1 MKARCPG
8 FTFHNTSLRSPHPGH
23 VGHTKPD
30 ICCFTA
36 DNLKVVKRSD
46 LETHAELAHA
56 ELFIQVLPEPAL
68 DFFSDPPLEASPDEL
83 DAHEFLFVSEDE
95 SLVRR
100 VDGLFGQHIAFATEL
115 FSRQHRVFLFTIA
128 IFGSHARFFRWD
140 RAGCI
145 VSSAFDI
152 REEPE
157 LLCDFLWRFSQSS
170 DAGRGHDSTVGTA
183 RPDEEL
189 MFKNAITEHVRVQLG
204 VEDGKL
210 NSAVSEHY
218 QPGRVSA
225 MHVLS
230 HGTVANISNIRRFIV
245 SRPVV
250 SPLSLSG
257 RGTRGY
263 WAVDPS
269 DGSVVFLKDTWR
281 TPVDELEGHIL
292 QRLVSDGVCNIPE
305 VVTYGDVPDGFPAEA
320 HLLSGEFSTPK
331 NLIITS
337 DNLQTE
343 EELQITG
350 TDEFTST
357 EWVRRVNGEAIR
369 LTPLTHHRLVL
380 KTVGY
385 GLQRFRGTEELL
397 HATYDAFAGEPD
409 AL

>member
-8 FTFHNTSLRSPHPGH
+8 FTFHNTSLRSPHPGD
-23 VGHTKPD
+23 VGYTKPD
-30 ICCFTA
+30 ICCKTA
-36 DNLKVVKRSD
+36 DNLKVVQRSD

-83 DAHEFLFVSEDE
+83 DAHEFLCVSEDE

-183 RPDEEL
+183 RPDEEF

-204 VEDGKL
+204 VEDGEL

-385 GLQRFRGTEELL
+385 GLRRFRGTEELL